1 VLDFLRRLS
10 TPAIIALSAGLV
22 LLGALLVT
30 YLPQLRIIHG
40 EVLFSDSIYAGLSLF
55 ERLQSMLYH
64 WDAKHYLQIAT
75 EGHGASETLLPF
87 FPLYAWLLG
96 LFQFSGPAL
105 PLLGTVISALAFAV
119 ALYYWRRIFQT
130 FGFEEGVLF
139 LAFYPAV
146 VFCYAPYPESL
157 FIALLG
163 ICVWNLHQVR
173 IAPLVVA
180 MPLFLLSKHAA
191 VPVGGALLLWSWF
204 YWPRRN
210 FWAFLAISAL
220 SLALVLAYYHLA
232 FGDPLA
238 WLTAQKKWGRGFAMP
253 WVFVANLHGKGVD
266 AVLYVLW
273 CFVAPIYLLR
283 KSLAT
288 SPAERR
294 KWTLAFVAA
303 SAILVPL
310 WFGTS
315 AQSIYRIP
323 VLATPSLLVFSGLSP
338 RAKTLWLGI
347 FFVLL
352 LNTTYMFVG
361 GSHLP

>member
-1 VLDFLRRLS
+1 MLRRLGRLS
-10 TPAIIALSAGLV
+10 TPALFALSAVLV
-22 LLGALLVT
+22 LGGALLVT

-40 EVLFSDSIYAGLSLF
+40 EVLFSDSIYAGLSLG
-55 ERLQSMLYH
+55 ERLQSMLSH
-64 WDAKHYLQIAT
+64 WDAKHYLLIAT

-96 LFQFSGPAL
+96 VFQFSGPWLAL
-105 PLLGTVISALAFAV
+105 VGTAISALAFAV
-119 ALYYWRRIFQT
+119 ALHYWRRIFRT
-130 FGFEEGVLF
+130 LNFEEGVIF
-139 LAFYPAV
+139 LALYPAV
-146 VFCYAPYPESL
+146 VFCFAPYPESL

-163 ICVWNLHQVR
+163 ICVWNLLQVQL
-173 IAPLVVA
+173 APLALA
-180 MPLFLLSKHAA
+180 MPLFLFSKHAA
-191 VPVGGALLLWSWF
+191 VPVGGALLAWSWF
-204 YWPRRN
+204 YWPRQK
-210 FWAFLAISAL
+210 FWSFAAIAAV

-273 CFVAPIYLLR
+273 CFVAPVYLLR
-283 KSLAT
+283 K
-288 SPAERR
+288 
-294 KWTLAFVAA
+294 TLAAPESARRTWALALFAT

-323 VLATPSLLVFSGLSP
+323 VLATPSLLVFSGLSS
-338 RAKTLWLGI
+338 RAKTVCLVL
-347 FFVLL
+347 FLVLL